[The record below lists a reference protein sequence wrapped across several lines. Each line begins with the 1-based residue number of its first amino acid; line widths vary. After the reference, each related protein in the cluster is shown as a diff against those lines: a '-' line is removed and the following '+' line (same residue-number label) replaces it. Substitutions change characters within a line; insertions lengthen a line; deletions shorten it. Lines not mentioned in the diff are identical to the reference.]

1 MIFNSHDK
9 TYFQFMN
16 DDTERVLVSEM
27 YVVLWD
33 LRIVES

>member
-1 MIFNSHDK
+1 
-9 TYFQFMN
+9 MN